1 MPTDQEE
8 VISSPL
14 TCVSRKVRFGT
25 FEADL
30 EDRSLSK
37 SGRRIKL
44 QGKPFQILELLLKNR
59 GSFITRAELTR
70 RLWPDLYVNFDHNLN
85 TAVNALRKALGDSSQ
100 NPCFIETRS
109 GLGYRFI
116 APVHEVVTG
125 RGGAIN
131 PRALE
136 HCAQA
141 RYFLN
146 KLTQE
151 DLHKSMAYYQAALSE
166 DPGCGMAHAGLA
178 ETYCLFA
185 LMNMASPGQMLAR
198 AKSSAMTAVE
208 ADPDLAEAHAALA
221 SVKRYVDWDWE
232 GADGEYRRA
241 LELSTSCAAVHRAY
255 GLHLSA
261 VGNAEGALEE
271 LWWAHQLDATSP
283 AVNVEA
289 AWVRYLARD
298 FAGAQEHCW
307 KALVLEPKFAAAQH
321 MLGLACER
329 MRMYDEALIEFQ
341 NALACGGEQ
350 PAVVA
355 SLAHAYAE
363 AGKHGEAGETL
374 ERLRQLS
381 AQRPVSPYW
390 HAIAYAGFG
399 QNDRAIEWLEKSRQ
413 ERDVWLVWVAV
424 EPRLDNLRAEARFE
438 SLLSVMGLAA
448 LRPSGNSLI

>member
-8 VISSPL
+8 VISPQL
-14 TCVSRKVRFGT
+14 TCVSRKLRFGA

-30 EDRSLSK
+30 ESRSLSK

-59 GSFITRAELTR
+59 GYFITRAELTR
-70 RLWPDLYVNFDHNLN
+70 RLWPDLFVNFDHNLN

-100 NPCFIETRS
+100 NSCFIETRS

-116 APVHEVVTG
+116 APVHEVVAG
-125 RGGAIN
+125 RGAVIN
-131 PRALE
+131 PRAHE
-136 HCAQA
+136 HCARA

-151 DLHKSMAYYQAALSE
+151 DLHKGMAYYQAALAE
-166 DPGCGMAHAGLA
+166 DPGCGLAHAGLA

-185 LMNMASPGQMLAR
+185 LMNMASPGEMLAR
-198 AKSSAMTAVE
+198 AKTSAITAVE

-221 SVKRYVDWDWE
+221 SVKRYLDWDWD
-232 GADGEYRRA
+232 GADGEFRRA
-241 LELSTSCAAVHRAY
+241 LELSASCAAVHRAY
-255 GLHLSA
+255 GSHLSS

-271 LWWAHQLDATSP
+271 LRRAQELDATSP

-289 AWVRYLARD
+289 AWIRYLARD

-321 MLGLACER
+321 VLGLACEQ

-341 NALACGGEQ
+341 NAVACGGEQ

-363 AGKHGEAGETL
+363 AGKNAEARETL
-374 ERLRQLS
+374 ERLRRLS
-381 AQRPVSPYW
+381 VQRPVSPYW
-390 HAIAYAGFG
+390 HAIVYAGLG
-399 QNDRAIEWLEKSRQ
+399 RNDRALEWLAKARQ
-413 ERDVWLVWVAV
+413 DRDVWLVWLAV

-438 SLLSVMGLAA
+438 SLLNEMGLGA
-448 LRPSGNSLI
+448 LRRGSGRQ